1 MRLESRASSANGNGH
16 KPRGEQG
23 AGLRPRQDSW
33 VDEKRPSCT
42 VCGSGVSLY
51 PMDDGYRGIYIW
63 RQSQEVTFGVGQ
75 RCGSVGRR
83 RLELRP
89 SLWVCDTTSRPGG
102 SCRWTEALMLA
113 KIVMGPGLL
122 RRSTS
127 INRSEGLFAMNPET
141 TDNILGRGGTTGLD
155 LAKIVMS
162 LSCFAQRQRQHKS

>member
-1 MRLESRASSANGNGH
+1 MDTSREGSKA
-16 KPRGEQG
+16 QG
-23 AGLRPRQDSW
+23 YGPGRTHGI
-33 VDEKRPSCT
+33 DEKRPSCT

-141 TDNILGRGGTTGLD
+141 TDNILRERGGTTGLD

-162 LSCFAQRQRQHKS
+162 LSCFAQGQRQHKS